1 MVKYTKIFPVLQLIS
16 RKKRNNM
23 VQKLFSFQKTHRKI
37 LTAMERILKLILIM
51 SILIT
56 ELSAFS
62 PFWASTA

>member
-37 LTAMERILKLILIM
+37 LTAMERILKLILSYINN
-51 SILIT
+51 
-56 ELSAFS
+56 
-62 PFWASTA
+62 